1 MSVAGLVLYGV
12 WPKYGICLTTS
23 RYDEIVCVARR
34 NLHFSAHFT
43 WSFNRSTVAAVM
55 AEIDRDDIPVLAEML
70 GDERG
75 FLRTLAGSILT
86 ELGEDGLA
94 SLKLAA
100 ESPDHVIRDT
110 AKSALMDFEIIKGN
124 AQQPE

>member
-1 MSVAGLVLYGV
+1 
-12 WPKYGICLTTS
+12 
-23 RYDEIVCVARR
+23 
-34 NLHFSAHFT
+34 
-43 WSFNRSTVAAVM
+43 M
-55 AEIDRDDIPVLAEML
+55 AEIDRDDIPVLSKML

-75 FLRTLAGSILT
+75 FLLTLAGSILT

-100 ESPDHVIRDT
+100 KSPDHVIRDT

>member
-1 MSVAGLVLYGV
+1 
-12 WPKYGICLTTS
+12 
-23 RYDEIVCVARR
+23 
-34 NLHFSAHFT
+34 
-43 WSFNRSTVAAVM
+43 M
-55 AEIDRDDIPVLAEML
+55 AEIDRDDIPVLSKML

-100 ESPDHVIRDT
+100 ESPDHVIRGT